1 MIYYAF
7 TLSLEKTLTKH
18 NNNITNVIDFTNM
31 LSL

>member
-18 NNNITNVIDFTNM
+18 NNNNITNVIDFTNM
-31 LSL
+31 LS